1 MNPLVTIIIPVYNVK
16 LFLNKCIDS
25 VINQTY
31 KNLEIICINDGS
43 IDNSLEILKSYTD
56 KRIQI
61 IDIENH
67 GVSYARNLGIE
78 KATGEY
84 LLFVDSDDYIE
95 KTMVEEL
102 ISLMSDEVDL
112 TYCGLRYVRLSGFV
126 KKTWIPSISET
137 DNPIIDRF
145 KITQY
150 LTVTK
155 KAFKRRII
163 EENNIRFDTTLHYA
177 EDSLFLIQ
185 YLKHCKKA
193 KGLKKILY
201 NIVTNGLSL
210 SRNPI
215 YKERKKLEKQK
226 SFELINAILSE
237 YEEIKEHKPKII
249 ILPDGTRKI
258 V

>member
-1 MNPLVTIIIPVYNVK
+1 MNPLVSIIIPVYNVT

-43 IDNSLEILKSYTD
+43 TDNSLDILKSYTD
-56 KRIQI
+56 ERIQI

-112 TYCGLRYVRLSGFV
+112 AYCGLRYVRLSGFV
-126 KKTWIPSISET
+126 KKTWIPAISET
-137 DNPIIDRF
+137 DRPVSDRF

-155 KAFKRRII
+155 KAFKRSII
-163 EENNIRFDTTLHYA
+163 EENQLRFDNSLHYS
-177 EDSLFLIQ
+177 EDSLFLVQ
-185 YLKHCKKA
+185 YLTHCKKA
-193 KGLKKILY
+193 KGIKKILY

-210 SRNPI
+210 SRNPA
-215 YKERKKLEKQK
+215 YKERQKIEKMK
-226 SFELINAILSE
+226 SFKMIN
-237 YEEIKEHKPKII
+237 EITKDYDNKTTKII